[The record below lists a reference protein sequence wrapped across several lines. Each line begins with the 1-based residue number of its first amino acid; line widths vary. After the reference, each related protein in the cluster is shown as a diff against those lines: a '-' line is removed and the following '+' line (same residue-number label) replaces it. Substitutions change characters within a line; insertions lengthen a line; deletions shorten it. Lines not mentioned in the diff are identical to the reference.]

1 MSRTGTFICT
11 KVNGKLKIFD
21 RDGMDAVIAQYG
33 DGEDLQLSIEEVGRK
48 RTQAQNRFFH
58 GPILKAF
65 AELGWRKQEAKDML
79 CLRFI
84 PQECRQLDGSV
95 VLVPG
100 HTSDLRVH
108 DFNELIDACIQ
119 LAAENDIYI
128 EDADEWRQRRRA
140 EAVRAEL
147 EQIHA

>member
-1 MSRTGTFICT
+1 MRTGTFLGT
-11 KVNGKLKIFD
+11 KVHGKAKIYD
-21 RDGMDAVIAQYG
+21 LDGFNAVLSEYG
-33 DGEDLQLSIEEVGRK
+33 DGEDFQFSIEEVGRK

-65 AELGWRKQEAKDML
+65 MTTGLYQQEAKDML

-84 PQECRQLDGSV
+84 PREVRTFEGPV

-100 HTSDLRVH
+100 HTSDLKVEE
-108 DFNELIDACIQ
+108 FNDLIEQCIQ

-128 EDADEWRQRRRA
+128 QDGAEWRASRLH
-140 EAVRAEL
+140 EARQKDKVA
-147 EQIHA
+147 